1 MPRVHALL
9 VAVSTALLLLAPFAP
24 QVAAQGRAADYDRAR
39 SYDERFAVDLLGERA
54 DVRWLASDRLV
65 VRSATPAGWSFDVL
79 DARSATREPAFDHA
93 ALAAALTRTTGR
105 EFDATRLALRVLAF
119 DERNVDIVLDG
130 DAAAYRVTRDGS
142 QIEALD
148 PSTLPGATLE
158 RTNRR
163 RSLDRGA
170 ETRVTFVNESTS
182 AVDVVWCARDRS
194 EVRYAEL
201 APGERHAQHTFA
213 GHVWFVRRADGSEA
227 GPFEARDTPGLVLV
241 RDGDFAERETRR
253 RERGDEPQPGT
264 SPDGRLRLVVDGE
277 RLGLRDV
284 ASGADTPL
292 DFPSAVAG
300 ERTEGIHWSPD
311 GTRVVVK
318 RVLPGERR
326 TVHIVDS
333 APDDSLQPR
342 LVSFDYTKPG
352 DRIDEP
358 RFVLF
363 DGESAREIAL
373 DRSLMATPWSLDV
386 LATSPDGRELWLLY
400 NARGHR
406 VQRVVAIDFASGALR
421 TLVEEAPATFV
432 DYSQKTWVVVDAQRN
447 RLLWASER
455 SGWNHLYAID
465 AASGAVTALT
475 SGEWV
480 VRAVDEVDLAAG
492 VAWIRALGC
501 HADQDPYHVHFGR
514 VDLVKGGVT
523 WLTSSDGTHTLD
535 YGPERE
541 FAVATWSRVDHAPV
555 HELRRVADG
564 ALVCELSRADASEL
578 LARGWRAPERFAA
591 PGRDG
596 TTEIWGVIHTPTDFD
611 PTRSYPVIESIYAGP
626 HDHHVPKSFARS
638 HGVHELT
645 ELGFV
650 VVQIDGMGTN
660 WRSKAFHDVCW
671 QNLGDSGF
679 PDRIAWLRAAAATRP
694 WMDLEHVGIFGGSAG
709 GQSALRAVLAH
720 GDFYDAAAADCGCH
734 DNRMDKIWWNEAWMG
749 CPIGPHYAE
758 QSNVTNAH
766 RLTGALLLTVGELDT
781 NVDPASTMQVVDALV
796 RADKDFELIVFPG
809 AGHGA
814 GESDHGRRRR
824 QDFFVRHLLGV
835 EPRRP

>member
-1 MPRVHALL
+1 MPRVHTLL
-9 VAVSTALLLLAPFAP
+9 VAVFTALALLAPR
-24 QVAAQGRAADYDRAR
+24 VAAQGRAADYERAR
-39 SYDERFAVDLLGERA
+39 SYDERFAVDVPGERA

-65 VRSATPAGWSFDVL
+65 VRSNTDTGWTFDVV
-79 DARSATREPAFDHA
+79 DARAATREPAFDHA
-93 ALAAALTRTTGR
+93 ALAAALKRATGR
-105 EFDATRLALRVLAF
+105 EFDARRLALRVLTV
-119 DERNVDIVLDG
+119 DEQHVDIVLDG
-130 DAAAYRVTRDGS
+130 DAAAFRAQRDGS
-142 QIEALD
+142 ELAPVDPAL
-148 PSTLPGATLE
+148 LPGSTLE
-158 RTNRR
+158 RTTRR
-163 RSLDRGA
+163 RSLDRGG
-170 ETRVTFVNESTS
+170 ETRVAFVNESS
-182 AVDVVWCARDRS
+182 ATVEVFWCARDRS

-201 APGERHAQHTFA
+201 APGARHDQHTFA
-213 GHVWFVRRADGSEA
+213 GHVWLVRRADGREA
-227 GPFEARDTPGLVLV
+227 GPFEASEAPGLVLV
-241 RDGDFAERETRR
+241 RDGDFAERESRR
-253 RERGDEPQPGT
+253 RERSDEREPGT
-264 SPDGRLRLVVDGE
+264 SPDGRLRLVVDGD
-277 RLGLRDV
+277 RLTLRDV

-300 ERTEGIHWSPD
+300 ERTEGIHWSTD
-311 GTRVVVK
+311 GTRVAVK
-318 RVLPGERR
+318 RVLPGERH
-326 TVHIVDS
+326 TVHIVQSSPRDQV
-333 APDDSLQPR
+333 QPR

-363 DGESAREIAL
+363 DVAAAREIAL
-373 DRSLMATPWSLDV
+373 DRSTLATPWSLDV
-386 LATSPDGRELWLLY
+386 LAPSPDGRELWLLF

-406 VQRVVAIDFASGALR
+406 VQRVVAMDFESGALR

-432 DYSQKTWVVVDAQRN
+432 DYSQKTWVVVDAERN
-447 RLLWASER
+447 RLLWTSER

-465 AASGAVTALT
+465 AASGAATALT

-480 VRAVDEVDLAAG
+480 VRSVDEVDLAAG

-514 VDLVKGGVT
+514 VDLVNGGVT
-523 WLTSSDGTHTLD
+523 WLTSSDGTHALE

-541 FAVATWSRVDHAPV
+541 FAVATWSRVDQPPV

-564 ALVCELSRADASEL
+564 VLLCELSRADPRAL
-578 LARGWRAPERFAA
+578 IARGWRAPERFAA

-596 TTEIWGVIHTPTDFD
+596 TTQIWGVIHTPTDFD
-611 PTRSYPVIESIYAGP
+611 STRSYPVIESIYAGP

-638 HGVHELT
+638 HHVHELT

-679 PDRIAWLRAAAATRP
+679 PDRIAWLRAAAVTRP
-694 WMDLEHVGIFGGSAG
+694 WMDLERVGIYGGSAG

-749 CPIGPHYAE
+749 WPIGPHYAE

-814 GESDHGRRRR
+814 GESDYGRRRR

>member
-1 MPRVHALL
+1 MSRVHVLL
-9 VAVSTALLLLAPFAP
+9 VVALAALVSLAPFAP
-24 QVAAQGRAADYDRAR
+24 RVAAQGRAADYERAR
-39 SYDERFAVDLLGERA
+39 SFDERFDVELPGERA
-54 DVRWLASDRLV
+54 DVRWLAKDRLV
-65 VRSATPAGWSFDVL
+65 VRRASGAGWSFDVIE
-79 DARSATREPAFDHA
+79 ARSATREPAFDHA
-93 ALAAALTRTTGR
+93 ALAAALARTTGR
-105 EFDATRLALRVLAF
+105 VFDAQRLDLRVLAL
-119 DERNVDIVLDG
+119 DARHVDIVLVD
-130 DAAAYRVTRDGS
+130 DATAFRAARDGS
-142 QIEALD
+142 ELAPIDPAL
-148 PSTLPGATLE
+148 LPGATLE
-158 RTNRR
+158 RTERR
-163 RSLDRGA
+163 RSVDRGGGS
-170 ETRVTFVNESTS
+170 RVTFVNESSTP
-182 AVDVVWCARDRS
+182 ADVVWCARDRS
-194 EVRYAEL
+194 EVNYARLE
-201 APGERHAQHTFA
+201 PGARHGQNTFA
-213 GHVWFVRRADGSEA
+213 GHVWILRRADGHEA

-241 RDGDFAERETRR
+241 RDGDFAAREDRR
-253 RERGDEPQPGT
+253 RERRDESPNGT
-264 SPDGRLRLVVDGE
+264 SPDGARRIVVEGE
-277 RLGLRDV
+277 RLLLRDI
-284 ASGADTPL
+284 ATGADTPL
-292 DFPSAVAG
+292 DFPSALPG
-300 ERTEGIHWSPD
+300 ERTDAIVWSPD
-311 GTRVVVK
+311 GTRVAVK

-326 TVHIVDS
+326 TVHMVDS
-333 APDDSLQPR
+333 TPDDALQPR

-352 DRIDEP
+352 DRIDAP

-363 DGESAREIAL
+363 DVAAEREIAVEHTL
-373 DRSLMATPWSLDV
+373 LATPWSLDV
-386 LATSPDGRELWLLY
+386 LATSPDGRELWLLF

-406 VQRVVAIDFASGALR
+406 VLRVVALDFASGALR

-432 DYSQKTWVVVDAQRN
+432 DYSQKSWWNVDAQRN

-455 SGWNHLYAID
+455 SGWNHLYAIA
-465 AASGAVTALT
+465 AASGEITALT
-475 SGEWV
+475 SGDWV

-514 VDLVKGGVT
+514 VDLVNGGVT

-535 YGPERE
+535 FGPERE
-541 FAVATWSRVDHAPV
+541 FALATWSRVDHAPV

-564 ALVCELSRADASEL
+564 ALVCEVSRADASDL
-578 LARGWRAPERFAA
+578 TARGWRAPERFAA

-596 TTEIWGVIHTPTDFD
+596 TTAIWGVIHTPTDFD

-679 PDRIAWLRAAAATRP
+679 EDRIAWLRAAAATRP
-694 WMDLEHVGIFGGSAG
+694 WMDLERVGIFGGSAG

-749 CPIGPHYAE
+749 WPIGPHYAE

-766 RLTGALLLTVGELDT
+766 RLAGALLLTVGELDT

-814 GESDHGRRRR
+814 GESDYGRRRR
-824 QDFFVRHLLGV
+824 QDFFVRHLLRV
-835 EPRRP
+835 EPRGP